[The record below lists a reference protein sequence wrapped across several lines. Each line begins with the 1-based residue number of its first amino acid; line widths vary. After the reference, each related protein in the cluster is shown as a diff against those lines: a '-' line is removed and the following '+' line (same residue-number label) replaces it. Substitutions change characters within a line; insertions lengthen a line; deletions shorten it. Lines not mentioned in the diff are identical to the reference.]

1 VDALCIKI
9 RMRIQITKGLR
20 RPDHTGHIGEARIR
34 FSDCKIRFSKSRIR
48 FNKAPLK
55 SLSSSV
61 KPISLPTVSDN
72 VRPWVE
78 RRTP

>member
-1 VDALCIKI
+1 MWAKGVDALCIKI

-48 FNKAPLK
+48 FNKALNL
-55 SLSSSV
+55 LSFYFS
-61 KPISLPTVSDN
+61 
-72 VRPWVE
+72 
-78 RRTP
+78 